1 MILHQKYINHKIFKG
16 VIMNNLGKM
25 SKLEKIIYNCVM
37 NLHRKTGK
45 EWISLGEIYAE
56 VDRVRDVGINNGGG
70 SVRAALQ
77 RHSVL
82 SDTFSGIEYYI
93 MKEKGSGL
101 YKSIFYDQIKF
112 IKNID
117 IGDVFSH
124 DQLMS
129 IFKIS
134 GQSGIMTSNTLN
146 CIVITTSESNKFY
159 EDSLII
165 NETIQYTG
173 QGQEGDQELKGNN
186 KTLYYSKENERPV
199 YLFSKDKNK
208 RYIFEGQVELY
219 DAPYQVKENDRMVW
233 KFPFKILHSINM
245 EKDNQIEEL
254 SYKIIEISNNLDN
267 EIKLDELVFKEGPLK
282 IKKYRP
288 VEEKIKNQKT
298 SKPDYIAEE
307 IIKSK
312 QGEINEKV
320 IFEDEIKRL
329 MKEEA
334 NEQVK
339 LMEEFFENKKEN
351 EGFDVLSF
359 ELNKNG
365 EYIEKY
371 IEVKSTKGPESTPI
385 DITDNE
391 IRFAKD
397 HMDNY
402 YLYRIIKSN
411 SKDRYVKVVKGR
423 ELFQEFE
430 FIPTTFKI
438 YLK

>member
-1 MILHQKYINHKIFKG
+1 
-16 VIMNNLGKM
+16 MNNLGKM

-37 NLHRKTGK
+37 SLHRKTGK
-45 EWISLGEIYAE
+45 EWISLREIYEE
-56 VDRVRDVGINNGGG
+56 VDKVRDVGINNGGG

-134 GQSGIMTSNTLN
+134 GQSGIMASNTLN

-199 YLFSKDKNK
+199 YLFSKDKNR

-219 DAPYQVKENDRMVW
+219 DTPYQMKENDRMVW

-245 EKDNQIEEL
+245 EKDNLIEEL

-334 NEQVK
+334 NEQVR

-359 ELNKNG
+359 ELDKNG

-411 SKDRYVKVVKGR
+411 SKDRYVKVVKGKD
-423 ELFQEFE
+423 LFQEFE